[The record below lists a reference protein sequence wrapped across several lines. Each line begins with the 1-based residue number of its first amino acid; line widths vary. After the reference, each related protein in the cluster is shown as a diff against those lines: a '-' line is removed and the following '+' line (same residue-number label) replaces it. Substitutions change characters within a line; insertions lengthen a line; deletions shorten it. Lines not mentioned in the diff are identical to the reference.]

1 MLNYVD
7 LSHEI
12 VCFFFS
18 SRRRHTRFDCDWSSD
33 VCSSDLIAYVRNTT
47 SADRAIHPGRGA
59 SDTCS
64 ERNSPQFLTIAPQTI
79 RATTLA
85 TASCRAHQSHLRT
98 VGTAVLRRDLAVQ
111 GLEALRDDGGG
122 EAPSQGGPR
131 PPPPAPRPR
140 G

>member
-1 MLNYVD
+1 AHPA
-7 LSHEI
+7 ST
-12 VCFFFS
+12 
-18 SRRRHTRFDCDWSSD
+18 RRHDSTW
-33 VCSSDLIAYVRNTT
+33 IAYVRNTT

-111 GLEALRDDGGG
+111 GLEALRDDGEIGRASCRERVFIAG
-122 EAPSQGGPR
+122 VGARVIEDLAESGCVSSL
-131 PPPPAPRPR
+131 
-140 G
+140 